1 MLYQLGPDCAS
12 SHQQA
17 VETVIRRNG
26 FGISL
31 DMAND
36 TSVIDSPPIS
46 REEIQSLM
54 QVGGG
59 GVSVICFSSPVI
71 HLCFVAL

>member
-59 GVSVICFSSPVI
+59 VSR
-71 HLCFVAL
+71 